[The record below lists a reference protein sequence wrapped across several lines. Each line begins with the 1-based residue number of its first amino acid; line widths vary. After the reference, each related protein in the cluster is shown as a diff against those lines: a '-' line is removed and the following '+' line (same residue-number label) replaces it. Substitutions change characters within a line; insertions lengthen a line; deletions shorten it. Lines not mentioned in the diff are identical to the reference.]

1 MAKKK
6 KHKKK
11 TPKETID
18 WQDDRFYFIAGYTS
32 GGAPYG
38 VTWEEMGFEPYEREI
53 DEDVVSCRHYDA
65 LNERDKEFL
74 NNILREDFTKYV
86 SQYRRLP
93 GKVARK
99 TLIEKAFE
107 NCPGGPLL
115 YTKDFNT
122 AYRKI
127 VRKREN
133 RLIREGILP
142 KRVSPTELKNLYKQ
156 SVILES
162 ELLIFRKLN
171 ENDFD
176 DLAEMFRNPE
186 VMTAWEHTFSDDEI
200 RDWIAKQDTRY
211 REYIVGYFAA
221 INKDSGEFV
230 GQMGL
235 MWSDIGEL
243 RALEIGYM
251 LKRGNWGLGYA
262 IEGASALVE
271 YAFTEIG
278 LNKVYATIR
287 PENKRSTAV
296 AERIGMSA
304 EGSYVKQYQGKEME
318 HTIYSKY
325 R

>member
-6 KHKKK
+6 RKKQ
-11 TPKETID
+11 TSEETID

-38 VTWEEMGFEPYEREI
+38 VTWEEMGLELFNDEI
-53 DEDVVSCRHYDA
+53 DDDAVSCRHYDA
-65 LNERDKEFL
+65 LTERDKEFL
-74 NNILREDFTKYV
+74 DNKLREDFTKYV
-86 SQYRRLP
+86 NQYRRLP

-99 TLIEKAFE
+99 TLITQAFE
-107 NCPGGPLL
+107 SMPGIPLGYAENL
-115 YTKDFNT
+115 SAT
-122 AYRKI
+122 YRKI

-142 KRVSPTELKNLYKQ
+142 KRYISKEMKILYKQ
-156 SVILES
+156 SVMLES
-162 ELLIFRKLN
+162 ARLIFRKLT

-176 DLAEMFRNPE
+176 DLAEMFRDPE

-211 REYIVGYFAA
+211 REHIVGYFAA
-221 INKDSGEFV
+221 ISKDSGEFV

-251 LKRGNWGLGYA
+251 LKRRYWGFGYA
-262 IEGASALVE
+262 IEGASALAE
-271 YAFTEIG
+271 YAFTKIG

-287 PENKRSTAV
+287 PENKRSAAV
-296 AERIGMSA
+296 AERIGMCA